1 MRPLWSAVVGTWTA
15 ISHGRY
21 LCSARYPRTA
31 PWSCDGRS
39 VSAAVVEHQVWDYI
53 KDLLAEPDLLRA
65 RYEESQGDP
74 AVVGRDERE
83 RARLERQVQALE
95 GEVQRLIDA
104 YQVGAI
110 TLTEL
115 QDRRRRSEEHC
126 HVLTD
131 RLQELHRQ
139 HHAREQEIRLLQ
151 GLEGFC
157 ASLREALA
165 DPSFT
170 VKQKVLQL
178 VVDRIIVED
187 TQLVIRHVIP
197 TGLVGLQP
205 RHHDPQT
212 PSSRK
217 GVHS

>member
-1 MRPLWSAVVGTWTA
+1 
-15 ISHGRY
+15 
-21 LCSARYPRTA
+21 
-31 PWSCDGRS
+31 
-39 VSAAVVEHQVWDYI
+39 
-53 KDLLAEPDLLRA
+53 
-65 RYEESQGDP
+65 
-74 AVVGRDERE
+74 VGRDERE
-83 RARLERQVQALE
+83 RVRLERHVQALE

-115 QDRRRRSEEHC
+115 QDRRRRSEEHH

-139 HHAREQEIRLLQ
+139 RYAREQEIRLLQ

-157 ASLREALA
+157 ANLREALA
-165 DPSFT
+165 DPSFA

-197 TGLVGLQP
+197 TGSVGLQP
-205 RHHDPQT
+205 RHHHAKKLRQRSLKQELEQKVKDARDSDDYDRVGEILAELKRLKDDSVAVILYT
-212 PSSRK
+212 VRD
-217 GVHS
+217 